1 MGVFV
6 FSPSTFY
13 FSSFLSVLL
22 QSKAHPH
29 RVRQGRLFCGRAV
42 FSMRVGRGQARVCA
56 GSGRSVRGCSCGELM
71 CALGPTCVEGA
82 GWIVLWQSLAI
93 AMDKHCAHRSACNN
107 VFARLHTCLDPR
119 VQERSEVAV
128 CGHLLTAP
136 DAPFTVM
143 AGHQQREDG
152 RGGQQGIKWSG
163 DQERQRSMPAAQGR
177 CGRGVCSIRDSQ
189 QYTAYSL
196 AQE

>member
-1 MGVFV
+1 M
-6 FSPSTFY
+6 PS
-13 FSSFLSVLL
+13 
-22 QSKAHPH
+22 
-29 RVRQGRLFCGRAV
+29 FCGRAG
-42 FSMRVGRGQARVCA
+42 FSMRVGREQARVCA

-93 AMDKHCAHRSACNN
+93 VMDKHCAHRSVCNN

-128 CGHLLTAP
+128 CGHMLTAP

-163 DQERQRSMPAAQGR
+163 DQELQRSMPAAQGR

-196 AQE
+196 GQE